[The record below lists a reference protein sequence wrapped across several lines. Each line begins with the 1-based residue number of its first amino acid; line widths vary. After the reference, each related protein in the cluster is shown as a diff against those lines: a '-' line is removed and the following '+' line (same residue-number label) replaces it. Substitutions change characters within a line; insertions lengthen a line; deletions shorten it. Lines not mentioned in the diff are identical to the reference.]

1 MNNII
6 YTLVT
11 TIALVFIA
19 ELGDKTMIST
29 ALFAVQTRRFIAVF
43 AASICGFTLANVL
56 SVGVGYAVRQLVDLS
71 IIQLLAAALFI
82 IVGLW
87 MLVSGNEKDV
97 KAKRIGPAA
106 CFLVVLLS
114 EMGDKTQ
121 LAVFSSTILHGY
133 PLIVL
138 IGGVIG
144 YALANIIGLIIVKA
158 ASSRLEWVK
167 VKKYAALVM
176 IAIGAWIV
184 LLTFTS
190 TQLLPIS

>member
-1 MNNII
+1 MNNSVI

-19 ELGDKTMIST
+19 ELGDKTMLST
-29 ALFAVQTRRFIAVF
+29 AIFAVQTQRFIAVF
-43 AASICGFTLANVL
+43 VASICGFTLANVL
-56 SVGVGYAVRQLVDLS
+56 AVGVGYAVRQIVDLS

-82 IVGLW
+82 IIGIWMLISSNGEDTTVRRVGLT
-87 MLVSGNEKDV
+87 
-97 KAKRIGPAA
+97 A
-106 CFLVVLLS
+106 CFLAVLLS

-121 LAVFSSTILHGY
+121 LAVFSSTILYGY
-133 PLIVL
+133 PLVVL

-144 YALANIIGLIIVKA
+144 YALANTVGLTIAKV

-176 IAIGAWIV
+176 IAIGAWMV
-184 LLTFTS
+184 LSMFTS
-190 TQLLPIS
+190 T